1 MTVGIRMT
9 SSTGASRKRR
19 GRASVRGIG
28 MSTYFV
34 TAGEDGLFMA
44 KILHAHARRVT
55 GPTVGNALDRVS
67 ELKDTVPGTVF
78 RFGYFGSDGSMM
90 RNAFRPRPRRSRS
103 SVFIGSKPVRSRIRS
118 KR

>member
-44 KILHAHARRVT
+44 TWSARARVESW
-55 GPTVGNALDRVS
+55 DR
-67 ELKDTVPGTVF
+67 
-78 RFGYFGSDGSMM
+78 R
-90 RNAFRPRPRRSRS
+90 
-103 SVFIGSKPVRSRIRS
+103 
-118 KR
+118 